1 MDWREKE
8 KLIASSSN
16 PSVSMEESFS
26 HVPWHHPS
34 NAHASS
40 LLELQKAA
48 SSSTVGKQAP
58 LGWNSSDHSTK
69 AGNLLASGEGILPLG
84 LSHFPSAARCSFF
97 DETVN
102 PFVVP
107 NTLAAIDGKIEAFG
121 DGSATVDRGSP
132 LKEIKEVSEEIN
144 GEARD
149 ELPNSS
155 QVGFDSRKRK
165 RCNQNDVSVNH
176 HKAEQNTSK
185 TAVAKQAGKNST
197 VGGEA
202 PKEEYIHV
210 RARRGQ
216 ATNSHSLAER
226 LRREKIS
233 ERMKLLQG
241 LVPGCSKLSGK
252 AVMLDEIINYVQ
264 SLQRQVEFLSMKLAA
279 FNPTEVILHQGSIQH
294 SMAGIINPPS
304 EALTRTGK
312 AQLPSSKRLPI
323 AWEEGLHKVVQMING
338 DENPVLEW
346 ISS

>member
-8 KLIASSSN
+8 KLVASSSN

-40 LLELQKAA
+40 LLELQTAS

-69 AGNLLASGEGILPLG
+69 AGNLLASGEGMLPLA
-84 LSHFPSAARCSFF
+84 FPTSLLLQGAPSS
-97 DETVN
+97 T
-102 PFVVP
+102 
-107 NTLAAIDGKIEAFG
+107 K
-121 DGSATVDRGSP
+121 RGSP

-144 GEARD
+144 GEASD

-279 FNPTEVILHQGSIQH
+279 FNPTEVILHQCSIQH
-294 SMAGIINPPS
+294 RMAGIINPPS

-312 AQLPSSKRLPI
+312 AQLPSSKRRCRSL
-323 AWEEGLHKVVQMING
+323 GKKVSTK
-338 DENPVLEW
+338 LFK
-346 ISS
+346 